1 MAVTC
6 RSLTKIS
13 DLSLKDIDEI
23 MRLGEEYA
31 NGKKSDILKQ
41 KTVINLFF
49 ENSTRT
55 LSSFEIAAKD
65 LSASVITIP
74 VGSSSI
80 SKGETQVDTV
90 RTLSAMKPDFII
102 IRHKCSGI
110 TDIIAKNTRCSII
123 NAGDGSYE
131 HPTQALA
138 DCFVIQ
144 HFKLKVKGLKI
155 AICGD
160 VLHSRVARS
169 NIKLLSK
176 LGAKISIIGP
186 PTLMCNN
193 FPKVE
198 SVYHSLKEGIKDI
211 DVLMLLR
218 VQKERM
224 KEGAFIPSGQEYFHL
239 YGLDEE
245 KLSYAKQDII
255 IMHPGPVNRG
265 KEISYQLANSNEVI
279 LKQVEFGVAIRK
291 AVLHYFTI
299 LNS

>member
-1 MAVTC
+1 MH

-23 MRLGEEYA
+23 MKLGREYI
-31 NGKKSDILKQ
+31 NGKKSNILKQ
-41 KTVINLFF
+41 KIIINLFF
-49 ENSTRT
+49 ESSTRT

-65 LSASVITIP
+65 LGANVITIP
-74 VGSSSI
+74 VDSSSV
-80 SKGETQVDTV
+80 SKGETIVDTV
-90 RTLSAMKPDFII
+90 RTLNAMKPDFMIV
-102 IRHKCSGI
+102 RHRCSGI
-110 TDIIAKNTRCSII
+110 MATMAKSTKCSII

-138 DCFVIQ
+138 DYLVIK
-144 HFKLKVKGLKI
+144 HFKSKIEGLKV

-169 NIKLLSK
+169 NIRLLSR

-186 PTLMCNN
+186 LTLIYSN
-193 FPKVE
+193 FPEVK
-198 SVYHSLKEGIKDI
+198 SLHHSLKEGIKDI

-224 KEGAFIPSGQEYFHL
+224 KEGAFIPSEQEYFHL

-245 KLSYAKQDII
+245 KLSYAKQDMI

-265 KEISYQLANSNEVI
+265 KEISYQLANSNKVI
-279 LKQVEFGVAIRK
+279 LKQVEFGLAIRK
-291 AVLHYFTI
+291 AVLHYFAAQD
-299 LNS
+299 S